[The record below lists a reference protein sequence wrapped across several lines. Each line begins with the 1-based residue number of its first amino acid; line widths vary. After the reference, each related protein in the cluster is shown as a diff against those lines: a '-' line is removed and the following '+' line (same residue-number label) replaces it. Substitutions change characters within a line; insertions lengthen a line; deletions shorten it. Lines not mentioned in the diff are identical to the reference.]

1 MNTYEEWPKTSVFN
15 VENTPD
21 EFRSKLCSKNK
32 KSMLFF
38 FSKKK
43 NYANWKFRFIYL
55 LATL

>member
-32 KSMLFF
+32 KSIDSDAVFLF
-38 FSKKK
+38 KKEILCK
-43 NYANWKFRFIYL
+43 L
-55 LATL
+55 EV